1 MNTLENTCF
10 QFKENDEAS
19 KECIIFMNVKY
30 PDKDRDDYIGISK
43 AFYFIEK
50 DKRKN
55 VFGIDETMSRNLI
68 SPSDYLALLTAKLS
82 EADSIAGAGV
92 IAARIIDNLEPKY
105 SAIEQAMFIAGFQE
119 AVKYFKLLPVQEIMK
134 KESEH
139 AQDAIDLVTT
149 RVAKEL
155 GYKNILSAVHAR
167 VKPTSSFT
175 VSELFYICMT
185 EYSNQQTTSLQQQ
198 LKEAN
203 EKIQKFQFMIDNGLG
218 WQDMVNDI

>member
-19 KECIIFMNVKY
+19 NECIRIMNERYQDNSKNTTVTF
-30 PDKDRDDYIGISK
+30 IGDVGTI
-43 AFYFIEK
+43 YFIHA
-50 DKRKN
+50 
-55 VFGIDETMSRNLI
+55 NLRWAEDFI
-68 SPSDYLALLTAKLS
+68 PTGFKLIPASDYLALLTAKLS

-155 GYKNILSAVHAR
+155 GYKI
-167 VKPTSSFT
+167 
-175 VSELFYICMT
+175 
-185 EYSNQQTTSLQQQ
+185 SLVR
-198 LKEAN
+198 
-203 EKIQKFQFMIDNGLG
+203 FM
-218 WQDMVNDI
+218 QE